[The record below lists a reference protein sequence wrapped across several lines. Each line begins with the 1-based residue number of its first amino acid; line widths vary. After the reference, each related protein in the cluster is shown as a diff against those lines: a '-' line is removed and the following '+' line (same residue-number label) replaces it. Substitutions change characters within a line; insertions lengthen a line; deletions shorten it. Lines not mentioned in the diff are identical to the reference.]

1 MGKKQQINFEDFL
14 IDDKEKGIY
23 RTDRKVFTDED
34 IFEMEMKT
42 IFEKN
47 WVYLC
52 HESQIKTP
60 NSFFTVYM
68 GRQPV

>member
-23 RTDRKVFTDED
+23 RADRKVFTDED

-42 IFEKN
+42 IFENN
-47 WVYLC
+47 WIYLC
-52 HESQIKTP
+52 HESQIKNP
-60 NSFFTVYM
+60 NDFFTTYM
-68 GRQPV
+68 GRQK